1 MTKPIRILLIEDNE
15 TNVARIQDLLNSVG
29 EDACTIDRAGD
40 FDDGL
45 QNLSDGSYDVC
56 LANLRAGGG
65 DGLQFVRKVVD
76 RRYQVPVIMLADA
89 RDGKV
94 DITAMAVGAA
104 DFLFQEELS
113 TATLV
118 RSIRHALARD
128 RYFGDARDQW
138 KVQGSH
144 EDLTELC
151 KAANEFADTTSHKF
165 RTPLA
170 VIKAFAKI
178 LADGVAG
185 DLNADQKEYLDTILV
200 RVDDLNTMIND
211 MFETSTLEAGV
222 ISAAR
227 NNRTP
232 LMPEAPAVPPAAGR
246 KPGAMASAAGSAPKK
261 VEAPVPSRKTVL
273 IADDDELIIQALTTI
288 IEGLGL
294 NVIAATDGRD
304 ALTKFASHTCDLL
317 ILDIKM
323 PGFDGLSVYEKIL
336 DLQFSE
342 FILTPAILL
351 TGKSDNASIERCA
364 ELHAHYVL
372 KDADAWDK
380 LTVLV
385 CEILQIPQEPG
396 VAAE

>member
-1 MTKPIRILLIEDNE
+1 MTKPIRILHIEDNE
-15 TNVARIQDLLNSVG
+15 TNVVRIQDLLNSVG
-29 EDACTIDRAGD
+29 EGACTVDLADG

-45 QNLSDGSYDVC
+45 QSLADGEYDIC

-65 DGLQFVRKVVD
+65 DGLQFIRKIID
-76 RRYQVPVIMLADA
+76 RRYQMPVIMLAAAGD
-89 RDGKV
+89 RKV
-94 DITAMAVGAA
+94 DITAMAAGAA
-104 DFLFQEELS
+104 DFLIREELS
-113 TATLV
+113 TPTLV
-118 RSIRHALARD
+118 RSIRHALARH

-138 KVQGSH
+138 KVEGSH

-151 KAANEFADTTSHKF
+151 KAANEFADTTSHRF

-227 NNRTP
+227 NNRVPSPPEVPAKLAPEGSGAVTP
-232 LMPEAPAVPPAAGR
+232 APSDVPPS
-246 KPGAMASAAGSAPKK
+246 AS
-261 VEAPVPSRKTVL
+261 RRTVL
-273 IADDDELIIQALTTI
+273 VADDDELIIQALTTI
-288 IEGLGL
+288 MNGLGL

-323 PGFDGLSVYEKIL
+323 PGFDGLTVYEKIL

-385 CEILQIPQEPG
+385 REILHIPQEPG